1 MDQLK
6 LSRELIENIEKI
18 LIESDERAANPILAG
33 QYLAAITGFII
44 GNQDMPTGEKNEVM
58 NEIVGFAK
66 YVYEDVTRQR
76 QTSMRPKGEAFG
88 VWKPGD
94 P

>member
-6 LSRELIENIEKI
+6 LSRELIEEIQKVLTEA
-18 LIESDERAANPILAG
+18 DERAANPILAG
-33 QYLAAITGFII
+33 QYLAAITGFVI
-44 GNQDMPTGEKNEVM
+44 GSHDLPTGEKNEIM
-58 NEIVGFAK
+58 NEIVAFAK

-76 QTSMRPKGEAFG
+76 QANIRPKGEAFG
-88 VWKPGD
+88 IWKPGD